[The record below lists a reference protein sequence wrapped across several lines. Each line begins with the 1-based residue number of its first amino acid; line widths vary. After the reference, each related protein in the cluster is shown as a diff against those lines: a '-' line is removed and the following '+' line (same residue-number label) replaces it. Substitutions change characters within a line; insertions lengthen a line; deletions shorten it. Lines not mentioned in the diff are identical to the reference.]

1 MLNDSR
7 NEITEVTRRR
17 IVDYYTVAGVSWAG
31 RLPESDFLAR
41 LYDLTELPSQDRRV
55 ANAAGDIRQHR
66 ENWND
71 WPDDWVFYDERFNLL
86 YASDV
91 QFLRFLCE
99 TVHPVVR
106 MDPNETEVLV
116 SRYNEELKSDGWK
129 LQRSDSISGLPVF
142 SAVRLDER
150 VQVFDEPTGWQK
162 VDRQMQKVR
171 SSLDTANSEEDFQ
184 GVGLLCR
191 EVLIT
196 VAGEVF
202 DPSKHQL
209 TDEKEIS
216 KTDAVRLIDA
226 FVVHELQDKDNEDIR
241 PAVKSFW
248 KLSVALQHRR
258 SADFRHAAL
267 TAETTAAMVNILAVL
282 SGRRS

>member
-196 VAGEVF
+196 VGGEVF